1 MFESLGP
8 FLASLGMNSGMADQ
22 LDALGVPVPDMSKMM
37 SLGGAMPPAG
47 GPGIPDLGS
56 IIGGAEGGGQA
67 AGVAGAAPGGLGQ
80 MAKAGL
86 SAVGPMVKAPE
97 VPKPIMSGGVAG
109 GVRAPDIQKVQAG
122 SPAIASLMQA
132 LLGGRGG
139 GMPVPD
145 LGSYIR
151 GGKY

>member
-37 SLGGAMPPAG
+37 QLGGAMPPAG
-47 GPGIPDLGS
+47 GGAPDLGS
-56 IIGGAEGGGQA
+56 MIGGMEGSGNPA
-67 AGVAGAAPGGLGQ
+67 AGGAAAPAGGNPL
-80 MAKAGL
+80 MKAAASG
-86 SAVGPMVKAPE
+86 VGAMVKAPE
-97 VPKPIMSGGVAG
+97 VPKPIMSGGVTG
-109 GVRAPDIQKVQAG
+109 GVKAPDVQKVQAG